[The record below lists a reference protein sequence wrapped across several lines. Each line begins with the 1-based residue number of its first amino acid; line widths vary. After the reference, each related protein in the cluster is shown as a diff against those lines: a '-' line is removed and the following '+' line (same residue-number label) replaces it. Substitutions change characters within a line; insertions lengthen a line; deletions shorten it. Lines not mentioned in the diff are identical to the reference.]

1 MKNKDYKSLGL
12 LNFEG
17 DVLKAYHI
25 PTANIFL
32 ITDDHGFIVESCT
45 KQQLINF
52 FEGEKEITTSYGKT
66 YNFEKEHEN
75 AKPRQEDIDAFLSLE
90 TDEYYKECEYM
101 DEAMNFVYKF
111 YEAEH
116 SMETAR
122 YIHPM
127 FYNGTFSKNNECQPP
142 KPKELLTKEEFDK
155 KMVEDDDFSSKWDIA
170 LMILFQYISKK
181 NE

>member
-52 FEGEKEITTSYGKT
+52 FEGEKEITTSYGRT
-66 YNFEKEHEN
+66 YNFTKEHEN
-75 AKPRQEDIDAFLSLE
+75 AKPSQEQINTFLKLQK
-90 TDEYYKECEYM
+90 DE
-101 DEAMNFVYKF
+101 
-111 YEAEH
+111 
-116 SMETAR
+116 
-122 YIHPM
+122 
-127 FYNGTFSKNNECQPP
+127 
-142 KPKELLTKEEFDK
+142 
-155 KMVEDDDFSSKWDIA
+155 
-170 LMILFQYISKK
+170 
-181 NE
+181 